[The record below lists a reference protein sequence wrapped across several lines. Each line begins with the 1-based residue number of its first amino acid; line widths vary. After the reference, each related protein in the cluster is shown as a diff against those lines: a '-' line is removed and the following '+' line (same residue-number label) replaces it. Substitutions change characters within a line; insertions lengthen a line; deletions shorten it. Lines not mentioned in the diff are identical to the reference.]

1 MTVKEYQT
9 IIEKTAVFPN
19 DIGLAYCALGLVGE
33 AGEVAEK
40 IKKLYRDESLPPMLN
55 PDLPEGF
62 QNRTISITKD
72 HENAIKKEL
81 GDVLWYLTATA
92 NQFSLSLE
100 EIMEA
105 NYNKLIK
112 RRQTNTLHGSGDD
125 REEQVT

>member
-1 MTVKEYQT
+1 MNIQEYQG
-9 IIEKTAVFPN
+9 IIKKTAIFPE
-19 DIGLAYCALGLVGE
+19 DVGLAYCGLGLTGE

-40 IKKLYRDESLPPMLN
+40 IKKLYRDKSLAPMLN

-62 QNRTISITKD
+62 QTRLITLTNED
-72 HENAIKKEL
+72 VQGIKKEL
-81 GDVLWYLTATA
+81 GDVLWYLTAIA
-92 NQFSLSLE
+92 NQLGLTLE

-125 REEQVT
+125 RENRKS